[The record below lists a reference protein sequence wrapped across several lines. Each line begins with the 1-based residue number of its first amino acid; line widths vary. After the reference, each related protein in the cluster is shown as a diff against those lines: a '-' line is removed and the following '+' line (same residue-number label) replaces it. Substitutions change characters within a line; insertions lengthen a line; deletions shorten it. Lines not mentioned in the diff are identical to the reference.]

1 MQCKDKFLIQ
11 STFIPFGSIEED
23 ITSDMF
29 AKDSGKYIVE
39 KKLRVI
45 LTVPPPSPI
54 LLPINGVLKQDPS
67 CEASMQ
73 KEIVWSGVENIPPP
87 QKPSL
92 VIHHR
97 KRVEVRVNCTISG
110 KSYANQKAQHWQVQ
124 IECPISE
131 DSNVDKEGHM
141 KPLRKIRPN
150 EVMEAGARVY
160 IPVSVA
166 ETRISKRFDS
176 IPSGTLY
183 PNADEIE
190 YLQRLVKYKDYAI
203 IVVNKPPKLPVKGN
217 LPVHNSMD
225 ALAATALSYDYD
237 EGPKL
242 VHRLDRESN
251 GLLLMG
257 RTKESVDHLQ
267 WLFSDIKKENFSCKC
282 GTWIPSASIEAFCGP
297 GIGHFE
303 KERWS
308 LVYRRGSDIM

>member
-1 MQCKDKFLIQ
+1 
-11 STFIPFGSIEED
+11 
-23 ITSDMF
+23 
-29 AKDSGKYIVE
+29 
-39 KKLRVI
+39 
-45 LTVPPPSPI
+45 
-54 LLPINGVLKQDPS
+54 
-67 CEASMQ
+67 
-73 KEIVWSGVENIPPP
+73 
-87 QKPSL
+87 
-92 VIHHR
+92 
-97 KRVEVRVNCTISG
+97 
-110 KSYANQKAQHWQVQ
+110 
-124 IECPISE
+124 
-131 DSNVDKEGHM
+131 M

-267 WLFSDIKKENFSCKC
+267 WLFSDIKKENFSCK
-282 GTWIPSASIEAFCGP
+282 AFVQ
-297 GIGHFE
+297 E
-303 KERWS
+303 MLRKNS
-308 LVYRRGSDIM
+308 VK

>member
-87 QKPSL
+87 QK
-92 VIHHR
+92 
-97 KRVEVRVNCTISG
+97 
-110 KSYANQKAQHWQVQ
+110 VQ

-203 IVVNKPPKLPVKGN
+203 IVVNKPPKLPVK
-217 LPVHNSMD
+217 
-225 ALAATALSYDYD
+225 
-237 EGPKL
+237 

>member
-87 QKPSL
+87 QK
-92 VIHHR
+92 
-97 KRVEVRVNCTISG
+97 
-110 KSYANQKAQHWQVQ
+110 VQ